1 MIRCFIWVARF
12 ALAFGGARFNDEGTE
27 MKKLSMVAVAVLV
40 ALSVGACGTVGKGK
54 GKGKAPVSAPV
65 VTKG

>member
-1 MIRCFIWVARF
+1 VARC
-12 ALAFGGARFNDEGTE
+12 ALASGGVRFNDEGKE

-54 GKGKAPVSAPV
+54 GKGKAPVAAPV